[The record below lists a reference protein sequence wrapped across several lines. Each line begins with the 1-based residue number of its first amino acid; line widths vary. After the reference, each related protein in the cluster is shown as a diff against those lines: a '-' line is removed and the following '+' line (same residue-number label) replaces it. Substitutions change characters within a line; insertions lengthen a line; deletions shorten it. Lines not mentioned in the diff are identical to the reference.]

1 MRPPYKEQHNAL
13 LNYQTNK
20 APVTDYFSSL
30 QELEAV
36 RTPSNTSQKSARYNN
51 KFRIVPPLVSAY
63 RPLSGSGTTR
73 HKKSLRPKQEPV
85 SPVMSGYDGVCL
97 QHESNLY
104 YTSLTSNSIHLVVK
118 GVMPT
123 LLLATNKQQY
133 HSILRHKST
142 STTQRTNATQ
152 HSRTKSFRNTIH
164 SKSQSLLAPTMHQL
178 PQ

>member
-1 MRPPYKEQHNAL
+1 MRPPYKEQHDAL

-30 QELEAV
+30 QELEPI
-36 RTPSNTSQKSARYNN
+36 RTPSNTSRKPARYNN

-97 QHESNLY
+97 QNESILY
-104 YTSLTSNSIHLVVK
+104 YTLLTSGSTHLAAK
-118 GVMPT
+118 GVMLT
-123 LLLATNKQQY
+123 LLLATNNSQRY

-142 STTQRTNATQ
+142 STTLHTNATQ
-152 HSRTKSFRNTIH
+152 RSRTISFRTIIR
-164 SKSQSLLAPTMHQL
+164 SRFQ
-178 PQ
+178 